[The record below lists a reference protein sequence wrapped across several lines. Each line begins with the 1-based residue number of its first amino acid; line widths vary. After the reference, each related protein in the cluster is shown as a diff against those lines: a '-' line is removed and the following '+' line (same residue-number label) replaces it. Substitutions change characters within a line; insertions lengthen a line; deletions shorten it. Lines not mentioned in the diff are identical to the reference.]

1 MAAKSFTYIAMDRRG
16 ERQTGSLS
24 ATTEAQARDQLTRQG
39 LLVEHVSEAAPPA
52 TRSIFQKNVA
62 GPLVG
67 KVPYDHLSGFFRQ
80 LAAMH
85 RAGVPLVQALDTL
98 AKGTRHNKLR
108 AVVEAM
114 RARVVSGGKIS
125 EVMDEY
131 PEVFSA
137 LQVAL
142 VKAGEHG
149 GVLDKS
155 LDQVNEY
162 LQREIKLR
170 NQIKSYT
177 FYPKLLLAVAAIT
190 VIVANIIIAVIAS
203 QTGGPRMFLE
213 MPFLQPGVL
222 MWLVPALVGAFLFF
236 RLGVHNPKLLPA
248 IHKFFLG
255 IPYFGHTLHML
266 AMAKFGRAFA
276 ALYAGG
282 VPMGN
287 SIRLAA
293 DSSGNEHIRQSIYPA
308 AGKIEEGA
316 GVAKS
321 MAETGAFTDVA
332 LEMAA
337 TGEQTGNLDGML
349 DHMAAYYEGES
360 EVRVEKSAKT
370 TATVVLIIVL
380 LLVAYGIMMF
390 WINYFG
396 GIVEM
401 AGE

>member
-52 TRSIFQKNVA
+52 ARSTFQKNVA

-67 KVPYDHLSGFFRQ
+67 KVPYDDLSAFFRQ

-85 RAGVPLVQALDTL
+85 RAGVPLVQSLDTL
-98 AKGTRHNKLR
+98 AKSTRHNKLR
-108 AVVEAM
+108 TVVEAM
-114 RARVVSGGKIS
+114 RAKVAEGGRIS
-125 EVMDEY
+125 ETMDEY

-142 VKAGEHG
+142 IKAGEQG

-170 NQIKSYT
+170 NQIKAFT
-177 FYPKLLLAVAAIT
+177 FYPKLLLAVTAIIVIAANLIIAAI
-190 VIVANIIIAVIAS
+190 AS
-203 QTGGPRMFLE
+203 KTGGPRMFLE

-222 MWLVPALVGAFLFF
+222 MWLVPALVCIYLFF
-236 RLGVHNPKLLPA
+236 RLGVHSPKLLPG
-248 IHKFFLG
+248 IHRFFLG

-282 VPMGN
+282 VPMGR

-316 GVAKS
+316 GVAKTL
-321 MAETGAFTDVA
+321 AETGAFTDVA
-332 LEMAA
+332 LEMTA

-349 DHMAAYYEGES
+349 DHMATYYEGEA

-370 TATVVLIIVL
+370 TAMIVLIFAL
-380 LLVAYGIMMF
+380 LLVAYGIINF
-390 WINYFG
+390 WTGYFG
-396 GIVEM
+396 TIFEM